1 MKRNLLNITTL
12 LLFLLT
18 MSFYFLPKIL
28 HEVLGILWFLAV
40 IGHLYLNR
48 NWLFSLT
55 KGKWTISRGISVAI
69 NIALMVSMVV
79 VMITGIFI
87 SNHLFK
93 GWVGMELARNITV
106 HQLHVSLPFLMMI
119 LTGIHL
125 GLHFKG
131 LLHRLLNWLSIDKNS
146 ARLRIAGYVSS
157 IILVILGIYG
167 SFLHRV
173 GDRLLMKHIFAT
185 KATELNFALFFLILI
200 GIFGMYVIVGYGV
213 DRILRKENRT

>member
-1 MKRNLLNITTL
+1 MKRNLLNITML

-18 MSFYFLPKIL
+18 MSFYFLPKML

-40 IGHLYLNR
+40 IWHLYLNR
-48 NWLFSLT
+48 NWLFSIS
-55 KGKWTISRGISVAI
+55 KGKWTTIRVISVAI
-69 NIALMVSMVV
+69 NLLLMVSMVV
-79 VMITGIFI
+79 VMITGVFI

-125 GLHFKG
+125 GLHIKG
-131 LLHRLLNWLSIDKNS
+131 LWQRLLNWLSIDKNS
-146 ARLRIAGYVSS
+146 ARVRIVAYVSS

-185 KATELNFALFFLILI
+185 KATELNFALFFIILI
-200 GIFGMYVIVGYGV
+200 GIFGMYVVVGYGV
-213 DRILRKENRT
+213 DRVLKKRT